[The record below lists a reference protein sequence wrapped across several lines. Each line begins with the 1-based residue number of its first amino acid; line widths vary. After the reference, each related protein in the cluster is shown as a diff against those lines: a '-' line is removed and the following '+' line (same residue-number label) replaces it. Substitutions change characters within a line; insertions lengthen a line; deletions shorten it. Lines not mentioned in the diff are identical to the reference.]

1 MPTFIL
7 RRMAAQC
14 LTPAIRTIYQNM
26 QKLKLDVEQH
36 VPIHRRPGTNE
47 EFLKIMGKS
56 Q

>member
-7 RRMAAQC
+7 RQLRAQC

-36 VPIHRRPGTNE
+36 VPIHGRPGTNE
-47 EFLKIMGKS
+47 EFLKIIGKA

>member
-1 MPTFIL
+1 MPTLIL
-7 RRMAAQC
+7 LRMPTQC

-36 VPIHRRPGTNE
+36 LPIHSRPGTNE
-47 EFLKIMGKS
+47 ELLKIMGKA